1 MTKNNL
7 DGQIGEHLV
16 AVDLLR
22 EGFSVSFSSPGLPYD
37 LIAELSG
44 VLYRVQVKA
53 SSGYIFFNDKKHRNY
68 DICAFINIKTNEIA
82 YISAVRLNKRTQ
94 RFKSKINK
102 FKIEQAINNL
112 ISTPKL

>member
-7 DGQIGEHLV
+7 DGQLGEHLA
-16 AVDLLR
+16 AVDLLK

-37 LIAELSG
+37 LIAELDG

-53 SSGYIFFNDKKHRNY
+53 SSGYTFYNNTAHRSY
-68 DICAFINIKTNEIA
+68 DVCAFVNIVTGEVA
-82 YISAVRLNKRTQ
+82 YISAKHLNKRTQ

-102 FKIEQAINNL
+102 FKVRAAINSL
-112 ISTPKL
+112 LSA